1 MNNAALTDIKNL
13 IDQEFDDL
21 EPENFL
27 DFFNEI
33 KEVGQK
39 LADLAQNKIQQKVDQ
54 EMALCHRYFE
64 RVVDSFGGVDCTMR
78 QSKGE

>member
-21 EPENFL
+21 EPEDFL

-33 KEVGQK
+33 KEAGQK
-39 LADLAQNKIQQKVDQ
+39 LADLAQNKINQ
-54 EMALCHRYFE
+54 
-64 RVVDSFGGVDCTMR
+64 RVEYLVDSFGGDDCTMR
-78 QSKGE
+78 SLKGE

>member
-21 EPENFL
+21 EPEDFL

-33 KEVGQK
+33 KEAGQK
-39 LADLAQNKIQQKVDQ
+39 LANLAQSKINQRV
-54 EMALCHRYFE
+54 E
-64 RVVDSFGGVDCTMR
+64 RLVDSFGGDDCTMR
-78 QSKGE
+78 SLKGE

>member
-21 EPENFL
+21 EPEDFL

-33 KEVGQK
+33 KEAGQK
-39 LADLAQNKIQQKVDQ
+39 LADLAQNKLNQ
-54 EMALCHRYFE
+54 
-64 RVVDSFGGVDCTMR
+64 RVEELVDSFGGDISAR
-78 QSKGE
+78 ELAGD